1 MLRLYFCVAT
11 LAALAPMA
19 ASAQSARTFVSGNGV
34 DSNPCT
40 IAAPCRSFTQAL
52 AQTNSG
58 GELIILDSA
67 GYGPLVVNKS
77 VSITAPEGVYGGVT
91 VPNGGIGV
99 SIANNLKV
107 TLRGLAINGAG
118 VGATGIS
125 VTGANSSVVDVSNCV
140 IQGVTGNGI
149 YVSGGTTVVT
159 DTSILKN
166 AGSAVAVRA
175 LGFGTDPRVSLARVT
190 LSNNDKGVN
199 VSGPSNGYVYV
210 TIDSSTVSSN
220 ATGYY
225 IVTDTGISNETLLFS
240 SNTNVANNN
249 TSIVVGAGA
258 TLRLEKTSVS
268 GWFGGGVTNNGQ
280 IYSFGDNAIADSIT
294 GNAPNAQPLR

>member
-1 MLRLYFCVAT
+1 MRFYVCIAVS
-11 LAALAPMA
+11 MA
-19 ASAQSARTFVSGNGV
+19 FFPTIASAQATRTFVSGNGA

-52 AQTNSG
+52 AQTSSD
-58 GELIILDSA
+58 GEIIILDSA

-77 VSITAPEGVYGGVT
+77 VSITAPAGVYGGVT
-91 VPNGGIGV
+91 VPNGGVGVTIG
-99 SIANNLKV
+99 NNLKV

-118 VGATGIS
+118 AGATGIS
-125 VTGANSSVVDVSNCV
+125 VPGANNSVLNVSNCV
-140 IQGVTGNGI
+140 IQGMTGNGI
-149 YVSGGTTVVT
+149 YVSGGTTVIT
-159 DTSILKN
+159 DTSISKN
-166 AGSAVAVRA
+166 AGSAVAARA
-175 LGFGTDPRVSLARVT
+175 QGFGTDPRVSLARVT
-190 LSNNDKGVN
+190 LAGNDKGVN

-210 TIDSSTVSSN
+210 TIDSSTVTSN

-225 IVTDTGISNETLLFS
+225 LVTDTGISNQTLLFS

-280 IYSFGDNAIADSIT
+280 IYSFGDNAIADAIT
-294 GNAPNAQPLR
+294 GSAPITQVLK